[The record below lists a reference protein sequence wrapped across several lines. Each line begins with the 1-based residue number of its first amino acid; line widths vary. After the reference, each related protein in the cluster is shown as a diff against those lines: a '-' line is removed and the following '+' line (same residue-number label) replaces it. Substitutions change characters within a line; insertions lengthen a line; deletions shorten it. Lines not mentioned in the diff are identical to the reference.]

1 MGVFLPPEIETGR
14 YESKEEQE
22 KIPCKVC
29 DKYHTQ
35 DETHSYIFKSV
46 PQLEIPKQDTITRQ
60 VKHQCCTKDVKEIS
74 SSKYSFINYQ
84 I

>member
-1 MGVFLPPEIETGR
+1 MGFFLPPEIETGR

-35 DETHSYIFKSV
+35 DETHSYI
-46 PQLEIPKQDTITRQ
+46 
-60 VKHQCCTKDVKEIS
+60 
-74 SSKYSFINYQ
+74 
-84 I
+84 